1 MEKIA
6 TNNFELPQ
14 LERKW
19 DKGVIDCGWVAVPNL
34 LLEHQGRLQ
43 ITSSEL
49 NVLLAL
55 MKFWVDGAH
64 AAYPSIKTI
73 SKMLGKTEKTIQN
86 NIRSLSHRDG
96 KPNDLELFL
105 PQDWTGFIRV
115 HRRKSP
121 DNNGNLTN
129 LYNFQPLVQ
138 VLHALDEEQK
148 KVKQELQRRKPRI
161 ILNPL

>member
-1 MEKIA
+1 MEKIE
-6 TNNFELPQ
+6 TNHSELGW
-14 LERKW
+14 LKHKW
-19 DKGVIDCGWVAVPNL
+19 GKDVVAHGWVTVPNL
-34 LLEHQGRLQ
+34 LFEHQGRLQ

-55 MKFWVDGAH
+55 MKFWVDSAH

-86 NIRSLSHRDG
+86 NIRSLSHRDA
-96 KPNDLELFL
+96 KPNGLERLV

-115 HRRKSP
+115 HRRKNP

-129 LYNFQPLVQ
+129 LYNFQPLAQ
-138 VLHALDEEQK
+138 VLHALDKEQK
-148 KVKQELQRRKPRI
+148 EVKHDLQKRKPRI